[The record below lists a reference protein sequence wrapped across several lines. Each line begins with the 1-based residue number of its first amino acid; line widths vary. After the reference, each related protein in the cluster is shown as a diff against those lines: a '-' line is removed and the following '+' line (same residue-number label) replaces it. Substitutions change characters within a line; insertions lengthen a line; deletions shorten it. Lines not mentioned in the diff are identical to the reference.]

1 MKILHEWHF
10 HNRVCR
16 VVESDPGIVHFEEA
30 TRTTGDPSIMLF
42 SHTPTPMGAANEI
55 IQLSM
60 ALAEANVINRDL
72 SAAIQRWQED
82 RTARD
87 QEIERLRARVV
98 EVTAQRDAFMDSR
111 EEVVALRASLVQQA
125 HDYRAQ
131 VVFWGDNADQRTAE
145 VASLRARV
153 EELKGMVPRWV
164 PVAQKIAL
172 DIQGWLPL
180 DDQKCGDDERLWLMV
195 PPIPLPETKA

>member
-1 MKILHEWHF
+1 MKILHEWNF

-42 SHTPTPMGAANEI
+42 NHTPTPMGAANEI

-82 RTARD
+82 RNASE
-87 QEIERLRARVV
+87 QEIERLRA
-98 EVTAQRDAFMDSR
+98 ELEKTKLPIWMLR
-111 EEVVALRASLVQQA
+111 EEHEQ
-125 HDYRAQ
+125 
-131 VVFWGDNADQRTAE
+131 E
-145 VASLRARV
+145 VAALRARV
-153 EELKGMVPRWV
+153 AELE
-164 PVAQKIAL
+164 AAL
-172 DIQGWLPL
+172 VGASKLS
-180 DDQKCGDDERLWLMV
+180 
-195 PPIPLPETKA
+195 PLPETNA

>member
-42 SHTPTPMGAANEI
+42 NHTPTPMGAANEI

-87 QEIERLRARVV
+87 QEIERLRAR
-98 EVTAQRDAFMDSR
+98 EKLWS
-111 EEVVALRASLVQQA
+111 EYVALMVESEKLTITMFHVHGGRFPVEMIE
-125 HDYRAQ
+125 R
-131 VVFWGDNADQRTAE
+131 GKR
-145 VASLRARV
+145 LRY
-153 EELKGMVPRWV
+153 
-164 PVAQKIAL
+164 AL
-172 DIQGWLPL
+172 GL
-180 DDQKCGDDERLWLMV
+180 E
-195 PPIPLPETKA
+195 

>member
-42 SHTPTPMGAANEI
+42 NHTPTPMGAANEI

-72 SAAIQRWQED
+72 SAAIQRWQEERNSREQEIERLRRRNAD
-82 RTARD
+82 LELTQRKFGAFMHEKMD
-87 QEIERLRARVV
+87 EIERLRAR
-98 EVTAQRDAFMDSR
+98 EKLWS
-111 EEVVALRASLVQQA
+111 EYVALMVESEKLTITMFHVHGGRFPVEMIE
-125 HDYRAQ
+125 R
-131 VVFWGDNADQRTAE
+131 GKR
-145 VASLRARV
+145 LRY
-153 EELKGMVPRWV
+153 
-164 PVAQKIAL
+164 AL
-172 DIQGWLPL
+172 GL
-180 DDQKCGDDERLWLMV
+180 E
-195 PPIPLPETKA
+195 

>member
-42 SHTPTPMGAANEI
+42 NYTPTPMGAANEI

-87 QEIERLRARVV
+87 QEIERLRA
-98 EVTAQRDAFMDSR
+98 ELAKVTEQRDAWPKYHGTAVEGLMILHDRKDLQDLAGLRCGDFMANA
-111 EEVVALRASLVQQA
+111 VPHIVAEIDR
-125 HDYRAQ
+125 
-131 VVFWGDNADQRTAE
+131 
-145 VASLRARV
+145 LRAR
-153 EELKGMVPRWV
+153 EKLWSEY
-164 PVAQKIAL
+164 VA
-172 DIQGWLPL
+172 
-180 DDQKCGDDERLWLMV
+180 LMV
-195 PPIPLPETKA
+195 ESEKLTITMFHVHGGRFPVEMIERGKRLRYALGLE

>member
-42 SHTPTPMGAANEI
+42 NYTPTPMGAANEI

-72 SAAIQRWQED
+72 SAAIQRWQEE
-82 RTARD
+82 RNSRE
-87 QEIERLRARVV
+87 QEIERLRARVDELELEV
-98 EVTAQRDAFMDSR
+98 EITAR
-111 EEVVALRASLVQQA
+111 EALDRI
-125 HDYRAQ
+125 
-131 VVFWGDNADQRTAE
+131 AE
-145 VASLRARV
+145 L
-153 EELKGMVPRWV
+153 EGMVPKWV
-164 PVAQKIAL
+164 RNGERFLSEDA
-172 DIQGWLPL
+172 GW
-180 DDQKCGDDERLWLMV
+180 KCIDGKWDGPDRLHLMV